1 MESIEALNRALFL
14 KIGAAPTAAK
24 WLIDGAIFVAN
35 DVIYVIPILLIVMWL
50 WGDKALRN
58 LALKACL
65 VAMIGVGMNQ
75 VIGLAW
81 QHPRPFVI
89 GLSRAWLA
97 HAADSS
103 FPSDHMTV
111 FASVGIALLFGR
123 AVLLGV
129 FTLAVGLCVA
139 WSRVYLGLHF
149 PLDMAGAVGVACIT
163 YAGVT
168 PLWRRIGSA
177 ATQLAVRL
185 YAKIIA
191 RSRLANPE
199 KTL

>member
-14 KIGAAPTAAK
+14 KIGAAPNAAK
-24 WLIDGAIFVAN
+24 WLIDGTIFIAN
-35 DVIYVIPILLIVMWL
+35 DVIYVIPILLILMWL

-58 LALKACL
+58 LTLKVCL
-65 VAMIGVGMNQ
+65 VAMLGVGMNQ
-75 VIGLAW
+75 IIGFAW

-149 PLDMAGAVGVACIT
+149 PLDMAGAVGVACFT

-168 PLWRRIGSA
+168 PLWRRIGGA
-177 ATQLAVRL
+177 MTQIAERL
-185 YAKIIA
+185 YQKLIV
-191 RSRLANPE
+191 RPRLGDSGE
-199 KTL
+199 TL